1 MSDEPQISLKCRSDV
16 DEDGSW
22 TVTITASGMTDE
34 EARYFAA
41 ASEKPIKAVMLELG
55 AMSGYTKAT
64 DNVTGEVTVITPETV
79 Q

>member
-1 MSDEPQISLKCRSDV
+1 MSDETQIRLKCRRDV

-22 TVTITASGMTDE
+22 RVTITASGMTDE
-34 EARYFAA
+34 EAAYFSV
-41 ASEKPIKAVMLELG
+41 ASEKPIKTVMLELA

-64 DNVTGEVTVITPETV
+64 DHVTGEVTVITPETV